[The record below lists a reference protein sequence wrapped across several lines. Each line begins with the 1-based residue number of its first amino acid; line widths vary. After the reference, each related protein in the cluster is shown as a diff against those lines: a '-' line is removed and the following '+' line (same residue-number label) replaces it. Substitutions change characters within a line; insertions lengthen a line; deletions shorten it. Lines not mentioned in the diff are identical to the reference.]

1 MGVKLDM
8 TYSKSLEDYLKQ
20 GLITVDDTLK
30 VVRTNTAEM
39 QENAERKAPVD
50 TGHLKR
56 EIHQDIKGE
65 GAEVVGQVSGDADY
79 DPYQEYGT
87 RYQPGTPHIRP
98 AYYEQRDKFVKGMSE
113 LVKPK

>member
-1 MGVKLDM
+1 MGVNLNMK
-8 TYSKSLEDYLKQ
+8 YSTSLEEYLKR
-20 GLITVDDTLK
+20 GDIAVKDALN

-39 QENAERKAPVD
+39 QENAERKAPHK
-50 TGHLKR
+50 TGHLR
-56 EIHQDIKGE
+56 RMIHQDIKGE
-65 GAEVVGQVSGDADY
+65 GADVIGEVSGDADY

-98 AYYEQRDKFVKGMSE
+98 AYYEQRDKFVKGMDE